1 MSYLVCSCIKD
12 SNFFPSKFQLVL
24 FSWPAIPFSILFTIW
39 SLFFSLFLYLL
50 YFQRFGN
57 VASVGISEQSES
69 KRRAITPLGTELLPD
84 CSRLTTPPL
93 QSARTHDGSA
103 CYQSASWRSWRACG
117 KTNRL
122 PPSRHGKYAITPHRT
137 LTRMDS
143 SWKSEERI
151 CVYVYK

>member
-1 MSYLVCSCIKD
+1 MPYLVCSCIKD

-24 FSWPAIPFSILFTIW
+24 FSWPDLFHLIHNLKPFFP
-39 SLFFSLFLYLL
+39 LFLYLL

-69 KRRAITPLGTELLPD
+69 KRRAITPLCTELLPD

-103 CYQSASWRSWRACG
+103 RYQSASWRSWRACG

-143 SWKSEERI
+143 SRKSEERM